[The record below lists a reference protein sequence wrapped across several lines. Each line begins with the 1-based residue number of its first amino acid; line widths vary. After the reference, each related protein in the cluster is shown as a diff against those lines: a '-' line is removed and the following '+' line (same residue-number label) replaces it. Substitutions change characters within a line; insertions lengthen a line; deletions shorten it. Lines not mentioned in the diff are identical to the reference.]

1 MKING
6 SITFPGDK
14 SISHRAIIFASLCN
28 GKSIIKNLSDG
39 KDVQSTIKCLQQ
51 CGIKIEQHKNIGTIV
66 YGSELKDP
74 KEKLNCGNS
83 GTTTRLL
90 IGLLAGKGINATFIG
105 DKSLSKRPM
114 NRVLIPL
121 KKMGLNYN
129 SNNGKLPVKIYK
141 SILSNESHVLEIS
154 SAQIKSAILLAS
166 LNSKGVTL
174 ISEPN
179 KSRDHTEILLKYFG
193 SNISLKNRKITFEK
207 VYERFKPFNIK
218 IPGDPSSASFFGA
231 AAAILPNSKLH
242 LKSILLNPTRIGF
255 FEILSTMGAKVSI
268 KKKSTILGEVIGDI
282 TIQYFQLRP
291 INISKSEIPTVIDEI
306 PILALI
312 ATQAKGR
319 TVVSGANELRYKEC
333 DRIHAIC
340 TNLKNMGANITEKDD
355 GFIIIGPTKL
365 KATSIKTYDD
375 HRIAMSFT
383 IANLLLDKQNKLDN
397 LDCVSI
403 SYPNFYKI
411 LNSISS

>member
-14 SISHRAIIFASLCN
+14 SISHRAVIFASLCN
-28 GKSIIKNLSDG
+28 GKSVIKNLSNG
-39 KDVQSTIKCLQQ
+39 EDVQSTIKCLQK

-74 KEKLNCGNS
+74 KVKLDCGNS

-90 IGLLAGKGINATFIG
+90 IGLLAGKGINATFVG
-105 DKSLSKRPM
+105 DNSLSKRPM
-114 NRVLIPL
+114 NRVLVPL
-121 KKMGLNYN
+121 KKMGLSYK
-129 SNNGKLPVKIYK
+129 SNNGKLPVTINK
-141 SILSNESHVLEIS
+141 SILSNKSHQLEIS

-166 LNSKGVTL
+166 FNCEGITF
-174 ISEPN
+174 ITEPI

-193 SNISLKNRKITFEK
+193 SNIVVKNRNITFQK
-207 VYERFKPFNIK
+207 TDGRFKSFNIK

-231 AAAILPNSKLH
+231 AVSIVPNSKLH

-255 FEILSTMGAKVSI
+255 FNILREMGVKVNI
-268 KKKSTILGEVIGDI
+268 EKKINILGEEIGDI
-282 TIQYFQLRP
+282 IIKHYQLNSIR
-291 INISKSEIPTVIDEI
+291 INKSQVPSIIDEI

-312 ATQAKGR
+312 ATQARGT
-319 TVVSGANELRYKEC
+319 TVLSGAEELRFKEC

-340 TNLKNMGANITEKDD
+340 TNLKNMGANITEKND
-355 GFIIIGPTKL
+355 GFVIEGPTKL
-365 KATSIKTYDD
+365 NGTNIKTYND

-383 IANLLLDKQNKLDN
+383 IANLILEDENKLDN
-397 LDCVSI
+397 PNCASI
-403 SYPNFYKI
+403 SYPSFYKI
-411 LNSISS
+411 LDKITL